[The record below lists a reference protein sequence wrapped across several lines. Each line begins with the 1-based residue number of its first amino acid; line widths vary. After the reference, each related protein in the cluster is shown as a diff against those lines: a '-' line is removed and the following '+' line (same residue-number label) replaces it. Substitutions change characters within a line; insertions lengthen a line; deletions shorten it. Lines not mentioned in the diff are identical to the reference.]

1 VEKVVAH
8 HPLYDTPP
16 NWNWKTKHTKFLAK
30 QTLCIFVS
38 FLEMRSPLTTFTK
51 ELEGSNPIMDSN
63 FYSLICFSE
72 KGQIYLY
79 P

>member
-16 NWNWKTKHTKFLAK
+16 NWNWKTKHNKFLV
-30 QTLCIFVS
+30 QRTLCIFVS
-38 FLEMRSPLTTFTK
+38 ILEMGSPLKTFTK

-63 FYSLICFSE
+63 F
-72 KGQIYLY
+72 
-79 P
+79 

>member
-16 NWNWKTKHTKFLAK
+16 NWNWKTKHSKFLVQQAI
-30 QTLCIFVS
+30 CIFVS
-38 FLEMRSPLTTFTK
+38 VLEMRSPLTTFTK
-51 ELEGSNPIMDSN
+51 ELAGSNPIMDSN
-63 FYSLICFSE
+63 FYSLICFIK